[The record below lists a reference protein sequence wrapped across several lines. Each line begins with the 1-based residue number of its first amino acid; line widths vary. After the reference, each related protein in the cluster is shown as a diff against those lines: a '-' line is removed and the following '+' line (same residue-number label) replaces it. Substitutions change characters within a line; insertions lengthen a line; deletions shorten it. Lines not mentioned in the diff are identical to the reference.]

1 MRNVLL
7 DTQIFLWM
15 QFETGKLPARLKEA
29 MGEENIRWHL
39 SRVSIWE
46 VQIKYDLKKLS
57 LPSSPGSLIPRLI
70 RDSGL
75 ALAPLDNDAIF
86 MLGKLPPVHR
96 DPFDR
101 LLVATALVNGWEIAT
116 ADAVL
121 EEYPVK
127 IFPEG

>member
-1 MRNVLL
+1 MRKVLL

-15 QFETGKLPARLKEA
+15 HFETAKLPGNVKAA
-29 MGEENIRWHL
+29 MAVEDICWYLGQ
-39 SRVSIWE
+39 VSIWE
-46 VQIKYDLKKLS
+46 IQIKYDLGKLP
-57 LPSSPGSLIPRLI
+57 LPGSPGSLIPRLI

-75 ALAPLDNDAIF
+75 AFASLENDAIF

-116 ADAVL
+116 ADATL

-127 IFPEG
+127 IFRE